1 MNGVPPNL
9 LLLHEGEEELR
20 AKALEAVASDAN
32 FQAHLAITE
41 RAMNLL
47 DAYVR
52 LQVESGDD
60 GRAIQHLAI
69 RTFNALASA
78 WKLMASGYYQKAAT
92 IQRDLI
98 ETIFLVNYFHIA
110 PEQVAVWRSADRKTL
125 LNVFGP
131 GAIRKALDNHA
142 GKGKSRREEIYQMFS
157 MLAAHPSKAGFD
169 MLRPSEGDGAVIGPF
184 WDRVAFMAV
193 LEEQGKLAIQAGLTF
208 AMFASEDQSDV
219 KAAIH
224 SFLVLSMRYGVQ
236 CLNMKYTEEQITEL
250 DRLYRAPD

>member
-1 MNGVPPNL
+1 MTGLPHNL

-20 AKALEAVASDAN
+20 AKALDAVARDTD

-47 DAYVR
+47 DPYVR

-69 RTFNALASA
+69 RTFNGLASA
-78 WKLMASGYYQKAAT
+78 WKLMASGYYQKAAAL
-92 IQRDLI
+92 QRDLI
-98 ETIFLVNYFHIA
+98 ETIFLVNYFHVA
-110 PEQVAVWRSADRKTL
+110 PEKIAVWRAADRKTL
-125 LNVFGP
+125 LNTFGP
-131 GAIRKALDNHA
+131 SAIRKALDNHA

-157 MLAAHPSKAGFD
+157 TLAAHPSKAGFD

-184 WDRVAFMAV
+184 WDPVTFKAV
-193 LEEQGKLAIQAGLTF
+193 LEEQGKLAIQAGLSF
-208 AMFASEDQSDV
+208 AMFASETQSDV
-219 KAAIH
+219 KSAIH

-236 CLNMKYTEEQITEL
+236 CLGMKYTDESIAEL
-250 DRLYRAPD
+250 DRLYREAD